1 MMLAAGG
8 IRSINFQIRVLS
20 RESTGALAFG
30 SSFFLAGDS
39 DNAGQEARGHVDSY
53 WRQALRFSFMVR
65 HDGARVTELMPGT
78 PKG

>member
-39 DNAGQEARGHVDSY
+39 DNAGQEARGHVQC
-53 WRQALRFSFMVR
+53 RQLLATSVAFFI
-65 HDGARVTELMPGT
+65 HGET
-78 PKG
+78 